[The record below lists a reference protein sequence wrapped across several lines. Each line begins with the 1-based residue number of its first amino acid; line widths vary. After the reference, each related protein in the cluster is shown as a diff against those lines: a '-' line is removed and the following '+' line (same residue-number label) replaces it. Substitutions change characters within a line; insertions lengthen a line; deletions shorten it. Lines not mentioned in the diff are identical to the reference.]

1 MKQENAFQKKIEIIE
16 LAWIPVSGNRKL
28 AARLFLPRDAAKN
41 PVPCILEYLP
51 YRRRDGT
58 RARDDTKHI
67 WFAANGYASARVDI
81 AGTGDSEGLVED
93 EYVKREQD
101 DALEIIA
108 WLSQQPWCS
117 GNVGMIGISWG
128 GFNGL
133 QVAARRPPQLKAI
146 VTSCSTDDRYACDAH
161 YMGGCLINDNFSWGG
176 AFFNYG
182 ALPPD
187 PEMVGED
194 RWRAMWKERI
204 DDLKVFPAEW
214 LKHQRRDAF
223 WKHGSVCEDYDAIE
237 CAVLTVGGWLDGYTP
252 TIINLVENLK
262 APCKGLIGPW
272 GHKEPNQ
279 GVPAPAIDFLNECKR
294 WWDKWLKGIETG
306 VEKDPDIRLYIMD
319 YAKPAPH
326 FLERKGRWLGFK
338 DWPSKKIKRK
348 SMYLTGT
355 ALAERK
361 PRPKSERLSVCS
373 PQTVGMK
380 GQEWCPYGQGRI
392 AAEGATDQR
401 EDDGASLCFE
411 TPPLKKP
418 LHLVGNSFARLRIAA
433 DKPQALVAVRL
444 NDVAPDGTSAMI
456 TFGILNLSH
465 RDSHEFPTPLK
476 PGKFYDVVVPFKSIA
491 QTLPKGHRLR
501 LAISSTYWPTAW
513 PSPEAV
519 TLTVDAARST
529 VDLSTLPSFAGL
541 GGVEFGPA
549 QSAPDAPMTEI
560 VPDKET
566 RNVHYQVETQTA
578 TFNIN
583 SDDGRYIFDE
593 IGTEL
598 TSTRTKTYSVQRDD
612 PTTCRT
618 SVLVTQ
624 TYKRGAWDAGFDS
637 EVSVT
642 CDDRYFYVTAWVK
655 AYDRGKVFA
664 ARDYKEKIK
673 RDCM

>member
-1 MKQENAFQKKIEIIE
+1 MKQRNAFRSRVEIVE

-28 AARLFLPRDAAKN
+28 AARLFLPRGAAQK

-58 RARDDTKHI
+58 RGRDDTKHI
-67 WFAANGYASARVDI
+67 WFAAHGYAAARVDI
-81 AGTGDSEGLVED
+81 AGTGDSEGLVEG

-108 WLSQQPWCS
+108 WLSRQPWCS

-133 QVAARRPPQLKAI
+133 QIAARRPPQLKAI
-146 VTSCSTDDRYACDAH
+146 VTTCSTDDRYACDAH
-161 YMGGCLINDNFSWGG
+161 YSGGCLINDNFSWGG
-176 AFFNYG
+176 AFFTYG
-182 ALPPD
+182 GLPPD

-204 DDLKVFPAEW
+204 DKLPLFPAEW

-237 CAVLTVGGWLDGYTP
+237 CAVLAVGGWLDGYTP
-252 TIINLVENLK
+252 TIISLVENLK

-306 VEKDPDIRLYIMD
+306 VEKDPDIRLYLMD

-338 DWPSKKIKRK
+338 DWPSRKIRTKAIHL
-348 SMYLTGT
+348 SGTG
-355 ALAERK
+355 LIERK
-361 PRPKSERLSVCS
+361 PRARAERLSICS
-373 PQTVGMK
+373 PQTVGTK

-401 EDDGASLCFE
+401 EDDGGSLCFD
-411 TPPLKKP
+411 TPPLKTP

-444 NDVAPDGTSAMI
+444 TDVAPDGTSALI
-456 TFGILNLSH
+456 TFGVLNLAH
-465 RDSHEFPTPLK
+465 RDSHEFPAPLK
-476 PGKFYDVVVPFKSIA
+476 PGKFYDVSVPFKSVA
-491 QTLPKGHRLR
+491 QTVPKGHRLR
-501 LAISSTYWPTAW
+501 LAISSTYWPMAW

-519 TLTVDAARST
+519 TLTVDAARSKA
-529 VDLSTLPSFAGL
+529 DLSVLPSLAGL
-541 GGVEFGPA
+541 GGVTFGPA
-549 QSAPDAPMTEI
+549 QSAPDAPMTETI
-560 VPDKET
+560 PDKET
-566 RNVHYQVETQTA
+566 RTIHYAVETQTT
-578 TFNIN
+578 TFDIK
-583 SDDGRYIFDE
+583 SDDGQYTLDE
-593 IGTEL
+593 IGTEQ
-598 TSTRTKTYSVQRDD
+598 TSTRTKTYSVQRED
-612 PTTCRT
+612 PATCRT
-618 SVLVTQ
+618 VVTCTQ
-624 TYKRGAWDAGFDS
+624 SYRRGDWDARTET
-637 EVSVT
+637 EVAVSCDRTHFHVT
-642 CDDRYFYVTAWVK
+642 GWLK
-655 AYDRGKVFA
+655 AYDHGKLFA
-664 ARDYKEKIK
+664 TREYREKIK

>member
-1 MKQENAFQKKIEIIE
+1 MKQDNILQKAVETVE
-16 LAWIPVSGNRKL
+16 LAWIPVTGNRKL
-28 AARLFLPRDAAKN
+28 AARLFLPRDAVQN
-41 PVPCILEYLP
+41 SVPCILEYLP

-58 RARDDTKHI
+58 RGRDDTKHI

-108 WLSQQPWCS
+108 WLSKQPWCS

-133 QVAARRPPQLKAI
+133 QIAARRPPQLKAI

-161 YMGGCLINDNFSWGG
+161 YLGGCLINDNFSWGG
-176 AFFNYG
+176 AFFTYG
-182 ALPPD
+182 GLPPD
-187 PEMVGED
+187 PAMVGED

-204 DDLKVFPAEW
+204 ANLRLFPAEW

-237 CAVLTVGGWLDGYTP
+237 CAVLAVGGWLDGYTP
-252 TIINLVENLK
+252 TIISLVENLK

-294 WWDKWLKGIETG
+294 WWDRWLKGIETG
-306 VEKDPDIRLYIMD
+306 VEKDPDIRLYVMD
-319 YAKPAPH
+319 YAKPVPH

-338 DWPSKKIKRK
+338 DWPSRKIKNK
-348 SMYLTGT
+348 AMYLSS
-355 ALAERK
+355 ASLIERK
-361 PRPKSERLSVCS
+361 PRARPARLSICS

-380 GQEWCPYGQGRI
+380 GQEWCPYGQGRV

-401 EDDGASLCFE
+401 EDDGGSLCFD
-411 TPPLKKP
+411 TAPLKAP

-444 NDVAPDGTSAMI
+444 TDVAPDGTSALI
-456 TFGILNLSH
+456 TFGILNLAH
-465 RDSHEFPTPLK
+465 RDSHEFPGALK
-476 PGKFYDVVVPFKSIA
+476 PGKFYNVSVPFKSIA
-491 QTLPKGHRLR
+491 QTVPKGHRLR
-501 LAISSTYWPTAW
+501 LAVSSTYWPMAW
-513 PSPEAV
+513 PSPEGV
-519 TLTVDAARST
+519 TLTIDVARSKA
-529 VDLSTLPSFAGL
+529 DLAVLPSLAGL
-541 GGVEFGPA
+541 GGVKFGPA
-549 QSAPDAPMTEI
+549 QSAPDAPMTETI
-560 VPDKET
+560 PDKET
-566 RNVHYQVETQTA
+566 RSVHYAVETQTT
-578 TFNIN
+578 TFDIK
-583 SDDGRYIFDE
+583 SDDGQYTLDE
-593 IGTEL
+593 IGTEQ
-598 TSTRTKTYSVQRDD
+598 TSTRTKTYSVQRED

-618 SVLVTQ
+618 LVGCTQ
-624 TYKRGAWDAGFDS
+624 SYKRGDWDARVET
-637 EVSVT
+637 EVAVSCDKTHFHVT
-642 CDDRYFYVTAWVK
+642 GWLK
-655 AYDRGKVFA
+655 AYDHGELFA
-664 ARDYKEKIK
+664 TREYKEKIK

>member
-1 MKQENAFQKKIEIIE
+1 MDQRSVFQKKVETIE
-16 LAWIPVSGNRKL
+16 LAWIPVSGGRKL
-28 AARLFLPRDAAKN
+28 AARLFLPRDAARN

-58 RARDDTKHI
+58 RARDDTKHV

-101 DALEIIA
+101 DALEVIA
-108 WLSQQPWCS
+108 WLSRQPWCS

-146 VTSCSTDDRYACDAH
+146 VTTCSTDDRYACDAH
-161 YMGGCLINDNFSWGG
+161 YSGGCLINDNFAWGG

-182 ALPPD
+182 GLPPD
-187 PEMVGED
+187 PAMVGEE
-194 RWRAMWKERI
+194 RWRAMWKARI

-223 WKHGSVCEDYDAIE
+223 WKHGSVCENYDDIE
-237 CAVLTVGGWLDGYTP
+237 CAVLAVGGWLDGYTP
-252 TIINLVENLK
+252 PILNLVENLK

-272 GHKEPNQ
+272 GHKEPNH
-279 GVPAPAIDFLNECKR
+279 GVPAPAIDFLGECKR

-306 VEKDPDIRLYIMD
+306 VENDPDIRLYIMD
-319 YAKPAPH
+319 YAKPVPH
-326 FLERKGRWLGFK
+326 FLERKGSWLGLK

-348 SMYLTGT
+348 
-355 ALAERK
+355 ALHLSGATLQERK
-361 PRPKSERLSVCS
+361 PRAKTERLSIRS
-373 PQTVGMK
+373 PQIVGMK

-392 AAEGATDQR
+392 AAEGATDQS
-401 EDDGASLCFE
+401 EDDGGSLCFD
-411 TPPLKKP
+411 TAPLKAP
-418 LHLVGNSFARLRIAA
+418 LHLVGNCFARLRIAS

-444 NDVAPDGTSAMI
+444 NDVAPDGTSAMV
-456 TFGILNLSH
+456 TYGVLNLAH

-476 PGKFYDVVVPFKSIA
+476 PGKFYNVAVPLKSVA
-491 QTLPKGHRLR
+491 QTLPRGHRLR
-501 LAISSTYWPTAW
+501 IAVSSTYWPMAW
-513 PSPEAV
+513 PSPEAA
-519 TLTVDAARST
+519 TLTIDTARST
-529 VDLSTLPSFAGL
+529 ADLSVLPSLSGL
-541 GGVEFGPA
+541 GGVKFGPA
-549 QSAPDAPMTEI
+549 RSAPDSPMTEI

-566 RNVHYQVETQTA
+566 RNVHYAVETQHT
-578 TFNIN
+578 TFKIK
-583 SDDGRYIFDE
+583 SDDGQYILDE
-593 IGTEL
+593 IGTEQ
-598 TSTRTKTYSVQRDD
+598 TSTRTKTYSVRRED
-612 PTTCRT
+612 PLSCRT

-624 TYKRGAWDAGFDS
+624 TYKRGNWDCGFDS
-637 EVSVT
+637 EVVVT
-642 CDDRYFYVTAWVK
+642 CDEKFFYVNSWVK
-655 AYDRGKVFA
+655 AYDHGKLFA